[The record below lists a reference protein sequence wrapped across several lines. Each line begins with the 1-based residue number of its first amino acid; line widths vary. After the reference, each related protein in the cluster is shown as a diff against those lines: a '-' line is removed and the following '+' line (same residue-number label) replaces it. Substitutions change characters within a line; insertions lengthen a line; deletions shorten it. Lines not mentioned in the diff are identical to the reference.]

1 MGSFHSATRIK
12 ISDDTRAVVD
22 ITKAITSADAKMFKL
37 VSGKSIASFVKK
49 VMKIDGMTTEEKNML
64 MTNRQCGIPKSMS
77 DSRMLCR
84 QRQLHSG
91 P

>member
-1 MGSFHSATRIK
+1 METKRNKTDMGSFHSATRIK

-49 VMKIDGMTTEEKNML
+49 VMKIDGMTTEEKKYVDDK
-64 MTNRQCGIPKSMS
+64 QAVW
-77 DSRMLCR
+77 DSEVDK
-84 QRQLHSG
+84 
-91 P
+91 